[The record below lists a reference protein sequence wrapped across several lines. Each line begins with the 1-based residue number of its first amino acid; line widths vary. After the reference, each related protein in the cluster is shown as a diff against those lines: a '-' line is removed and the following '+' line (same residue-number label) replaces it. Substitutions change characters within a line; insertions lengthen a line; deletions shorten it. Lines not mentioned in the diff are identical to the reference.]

1 MKGFT
6 KSRLALTL
14 AVVIMSA
21 ATIAL
26 PFPGNITH
34 AHAADTRIVLT
45 FNSLPSAQGFTYF
58 QGGGIPESRVFSV
71 NGKSLTQNTIGIGQ
85 GNPNY
90 AMFGV
95 VDGSKPFVLTV
106 RVRILAY
113 ETFGIGGP
121 GGFFFDVRLAT
132 TPEQEY
138 AIEFTKSLVTDPLGN
153 SVAIDTTVFHTYT
166 LKATPGGNYTLSID
180 GQFAFGGPFSST
192 GGALNA
198 VQFGDGNGQGA
209 NAKAKITKFV
219 FSQ

>member
-1 MKGFT
+1 MKGFIR
-6 KSRLALTL
+6 SRLALTL

-26 PFPGNITH
+26 PFSGNITH
-34 AHAADTRIVLT
+34 AHAAGTRIVLT

-113 ETFGIGGP
+113 ETFGVGGP
-121 GGFFFDVRLAT
+121 FGFFFDVRTAT
-132 TPEQEY
+132 PNQEY
-138 AIEFTKSLVTDPLGN
+138 AIGFTLDLVTGPLGN
-153 SVAIDTTVFHTYT
+153 GVAIDTTVFHTYT
-166 LKATPGGNYTLSID
+166 LKATPGGNYTLDID

-198 VQFGDGNGQGA
+198 IQFGDGNGQFA